1 MCGLP
6 AQLERE
12 QRSVSVTIR
21 TASADDLGGMVEI
34 LEQLFSIEEDF
45 KPDRGL
51 QIKGLKLLLENNSGC
66 LLVAKSGEKVV
77 GMCSGQILISTA
89 EGGPCLM
96 MEDLVVHENYRGH
109 GIGTRLIERLERFAN
124 SREISRVQLLAD
136 RNNTPALKFYE
147 KNGWKT
153 TSLICLRERI

>member
-1 MCGLP
+1 
-6 AQLERE
+6 
-12 QRSVSVTIR
+12 
-21 TASADDLGGMVEI
+21 MVEI

-124 SREISRVQLLAD
+124 SRGISRVQLLAD